1 MAIGDAVKAPAKIA
15 GRVFQWE
22 KNHVGQQ
29 HGQMCATF
37 QGADRYG
44 AIVLQ
49 PNPGFNPKQ
58 VGCRARSCSDCSPKK
73 TIDVMG

>member
-1 MAIGDAVKAPAKIA
+1 MNVTACVTTGDAVKASAKIA

-37 QGADRYG
+37 QGAERYG

-49 PNPGFNPKQ
+49 PKPGFNPKQ
-58 VGCRARSCSDCSPKK
+58 VGRRKLTVTLHVA
-73 TIDVMG
+73 